1 MEIVV
6 LEHSY
11 RENWATVSNSVCLC
25 LYEIFQIYSFDI
37 LNLFF
42 LFFHRNDF
50 AFIEFVVRLSSKAFI
65 YKGMIKRKFISFQ
78 IIQTIR

>member
-25 LYEIFQIYSFDI
+25 LYEIFQFYFFDV
-37 LNLFF
+37 LNLFVSF
-42 LFFHRNDF
+42 L
-50 AFIEFVVRLSSKAFI
+50 S
-65 YKGMIKRKFISFQ
+65 
-78 IIQTIR
+78 